1 MLFSLTDSQLQAVLS
16 AAADLP
22 QEKRGVFLQRL
33 SSMINMRG
41 RRFTDD
47 DLIEITKLAR
57 TGLVREPAV

>member
-1 MLFSLTDSQLQAVLS
+1 MHFSLTDSQLKTVLS
-16 AAADLP
+16 VAADLP

-47 DLIEITKLAR
+47 DLIEITKLAC
-57 TGLVREPAV
+57 TGLVREPA

>member
-1 MLFSLTDSQLQAVLS
+1 MLSLTDGQLKTVMS

-22 QEKRGVFLQRL
+22 QEKRRVFLQRL
-33 SSMINMRG
+33 SSMLNLRG

-57 TGLVREPAV
+57 TGLAREPA

>member
-1 MLFSLTDSQLQAVLS
+1 
-16 AAADLP
+16 
-22 QEKRGVFLQRL
+22 
-33 SSMINMRG
+33 MINMRG